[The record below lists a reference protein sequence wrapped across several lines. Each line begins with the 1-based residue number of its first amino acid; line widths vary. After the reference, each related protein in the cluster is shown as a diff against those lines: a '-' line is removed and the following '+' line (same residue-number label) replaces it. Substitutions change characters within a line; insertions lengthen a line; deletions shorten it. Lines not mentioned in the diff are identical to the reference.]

1 MPFSTAK
8 RHSPPHGRPARFI
21 IEALALARVFLG
33 YKRIALFEK
42 VRGFEWAE
50 KQRLKHHRWGANKIY
65 TTAINNQGLLIKTG
79 QFLSSRP
86 DILPDEYVETLSKLQ
101 DELPPEPFEVIR
113 GVIERELGKPLE
125 AVFATFETQPI
136 AAASLAQVHRA
147 TLHDGRVVA
156 VKVQYPNIE
165 PLVDADLKN
174 IAIFVRILN
183 KLDKT
188 LDFRFIAE
196 EMANMIPRE
205 LDFINEGR
213 NAEAIAANFN
223 GVQDIGVPAIYWDY
237 STRRVL
243 TMEYVDGIKVT
254 DVDGLR
260 RAGIDTADVA
270 KLILASFA
278 EMILHHGLFHADP
291 HPGNLLVTQGP
302 RLVMVDFGQV
312 KDISPAFRFVFGQM
326 TKALLKDDNSAL
338 GQSFRDIGFRMK
350 QDTSEGYVDLGKA
363 YMGDISKEVLAT
375 NAGWVEPELF
385 RESYRDMMRVLRAN
399 PLIKVPPDL
408 LFVGRVMGL
417 LNGLS
422 MTLRSRTNLLVQM
435 SRLMEEDEAA
445 KAEGAVAVMNGPRRL
460 LEA

>member
-1 MPFSTAK
+1 
-8 RHSPPHGRPARFI
+8 
-21 IEALALARVFLG
+21 
-33 YKRIALFEK
+33 
-42 VRGFEWAE
+42 
-50 KQRLKHHRWGANKIY
+50 
-65 TTAINNQGLLIKTG
+65 
-79 QFLSSRP
+79 
-86 DILPDEYVETLSKLQ
+86 
-101 DELPPEPFEVIR
+101 
-113 GVIERELGKPLE
+113 
-125 AVFATFETQPI
+125 
-136 AAASLAQVHRA
+136 
-147 TLHDGRVVA
+147 
-156 VKVQYPNIE
+156 
-165 PLVDADLKN
+165 
-174 IAIFVRILN
+174 
-183 KLDKT
+183 
-188 LDFRFIAE
+188 
-196 EMANMIPRE
+196 
-205 LDFINEGR
+205 
-213 NAEAIAANFN
+213 
-223 GVQDIGVPAIYWDY
+223 
-237 STRRVL
+237 
-243 TMEYVDGIKVT
+243 
-254 DVDGLR
+254 
-260 RAGIDTADVA
+260 
-270 KLILASFA
+270 
-278 EMILHHGLFHADP
+278 MILHHGLFHADP